1 MLIKSNTY
9 ALFDFKLTLNNTI
22 HRGVA
27 MRDLVYSVAVLCKHN
42 KDGSFGTAAERQKS
56 LKAAMQ
62 SISDAGY
69 GIRDVNQL
77 KGKHIRF
84 LVEKWK
90 SDPSISIGTIKN
102 RMSHLRWLA
111 ERIGNPRIVERS
123 NSSYELEKRKYVDNH
138 TNKAKNLSTAR
149 LARLT
154 DEFTKYSLLLQQEFG
169 LRREESIKFQP
180 KFADR
185 QTEIVLKGSW
195 CKGGRERTV
204 PITTQAQRDLL
215 NQIHDFCKKNNTKSL
230 IPVHKSYQQQMR
242 TYEYQTAKVGEIK
255 NHGLRHAYAQRRY
268 EELSGLQSP
277 KNGGKTSRKLSESE
291 KRANLEARL
300 QVSSELG
307 HNREEITAVY
317 VGR

>member
-1 MLIKSNTY
+1 
-9 ALFDFKLTLNNTI
+9 
-22 HRGVA
+22 
-27 MRDLVYSVAVLCKHN
+27 MRDLVYSVSVLCKHN
-42 KDGSFGTAAERQKS
+42 KDGSFGTAAERKKS
-56 LKAAMQ
+56 LKTAMQ
-62 SISDAGY
+62 SLSDAGY

-77 KGKHIRF
+77 KGKHIRY

-90 SDPSISIGTIKN
+90 SDPTLSIGTIKN

-123 NSSYELEKRKYVDNH
+123 NSSYDIDKRKYVDNH
-138 TNKAKNLSTAR
+138 INKAKTLSESR
-149 LARLT
+149 LDALT
-154 DEFTKYSLLLQQEFG
+154 DAFTRYSLRLQQEFG

-185 QTEIVLKGSW
+185 ETEIVLKGSW
-195 CKGGRERTV
+195 CKGGRERTI

-215 NQIHDFCKKNNTKSL
+215 DEIHEFCRAQGTKSL
-230 IPVHKSYQQQMR
+230 IPTHKNYEQQMR

-268 EELSGLQSP
+268 ETLSGLQSP

-291 KRANLEARL
+291 KQANLKARL

>member
-1 MLIKSNTY
+1 
-9 ALFDFKLTLNNTI
+9 
-22 HRGVA
+22 
-27 MRDLVYSVAVLCKHN
+27 MRDLVYSVSVLCKHN

-56 LKAAMQ
+56 LKNAMQ
-62 SISDAGY
+62 RISDAGY

-84 LVEKWK
+84 LVEQWK
-90 SDPSISIGTIKN
+90 SDPNITTGTIKN

-123 NSSYELEKRKYVDNH
+123 NSSYDIDNRKYVDNH
-138 TNKAKNLSTAR
+138 TNKAKTLSESR
-149 LARLT
+149 LERLT
-154 DEFTKYSLLLQQEFG
+154 DDFVKYSLRLQQEFG
-169 LRREESIKFQP
+169 LRREEAIKFQP

-185 QTEIVLKGSW
+185 GTEIVLKGSW
-195 CKGGRERTV
+195 CKGGRERTI
-204 PITTQAQRDLL
+204 PITAESQRELL
-215 NQIHDFCKKNNTKSL
+215 DEVHAFCQKNNTKSL
-230 IPVHKSYQQQMR
+230 IPSHKNYAQQMR
-242 TYEYQTAKVGEIK
+242 SYEYQTAKVGELK

-268 EELSGLQSP
+268 ETLSGLSSP

-291 KRANLEARL
+291 KQRNLESRL

-317 VGR
+317 IGR

>member
-1 MLIKSNTY
+1 
-9 ALFDFKLTLNNTI
+9 
-22 HRGVA
+22 
-27 MRDLVYSVAVLCKHN
+27 MRDLVYSVSVLCKHN

-56 LKAAMQ
+56 LKTAMQ
-62 SISDAGY
+62 SLSDAGY

-77 KGKHIRF
+77 KGKHIRY

-90 SDPSISIGTIKN
+90 SDPTLSIGTIKN

-111 ERIGNPRIVERS
+111 ERIGNPRIVKRS
-123 NSSYELEKRKYVDNH
+123 NSSYDIDKRKYVDNH
-138 TNKAKNLSTAR
+138 INKAKTLSESR
-149 LARLT
+149 LDALT
-154 DEFTKYSLLLQQEFG
+154 DAFTRYSLRLQQEFG

-185 QTEIVLKGSW
+185 ETEIVLKGSW
-195 CKGGRERTV
+195 CKGGRERTI

-215 NQIHDFCKKNNTKSL
+215 DEIHEFCRVQGTKSL
-230 IPVHKSYQQQMR
+230 IPTHKNYEQQMR

-268 EELSGLQSP
+268 ETLSGLQSP

-291 KRANLEARL
+291 KQANLKARL